1 MDARWSEGGLRI
13 LDPKSPACLLS
24 TLEAEDVGNRLSVIV
39 FYWMGR
45 PPSQLWRGGG
55 GLVLVNGFDYV
66 RRSLTT
72 SFNKKVSGTETFIFY
87 CVCTHCTT
95 LCTVSFEK
103 SFSTGIRCVAGGRPS
118 HSRNPGVRSFAG
130 SSILK
135 IDSR

>member
-1 MDARWSEGGLRI
+1 
-13 LDPKSPACLLS
+13 
-24 TLEAEDVGNRLSVIV
+24 
-39 FYWMGR
+39 MGR

-95 LCTVSFEK
+95 LC
-103 SFSTGIRCVAGGRPS
+103 CVLLVL
-118 HSRNPGVRSFAG
+118 RNPSLQASVVLLEEGPHTRAIRELGPSLG
-130 SSILK
+130 PPY
-135 IDSR
+135 

>member
-1 MDARWSEGGLRI
+1 
-13 LDPKSPACLLS
+13 
-24 TLEAEDVGNRLSVIV
+24 
-39 FYWMGR
+39 MGR

-87 CVCTHCTT
+87 CVCTHCVRV
-95 LCTVSFEK
+95 LLVLRNPSP
-103 SFSTGIRCVAGGRPS
+103 SGIRCVAGGRPS